1 MQCELQRHV
10 PRSVRLC
17 LSVRLI
23 ACFHGARRLVLFSD
37 VDMATVGLA
46 HAEEPWAVVVAVRQG
61 HLVATAFHPEFTAD
75 PSWHKYFL
83 RVVAEATAAR
93 NHTALST
100 SA

>member
-1 MQCELQRHV
+1 LYFFKKNAELFVLRGNV
-10 PRSVRLC
+10 
-17 LSVRLI
+17 
-23 ACFHGARRLVLFSD
+23 AARVLFYFSSD

-46 HAEEPWAVVVAVRQG
+46 HAETPWDVVVAVRQG
-61 HLVATAFHPEFTAD
+61 ALLATAFHPEFTAD

-93 NHTALST
+93 NLTALST